1 MEREERQINYYKNKL
16 EAVETKMR
24 DFERCFNNC
33 ADDPSSESIKKLID
47 EKESQSMKIF
57 QLNEKIRVMDDRETR
72 LRSEIQDAKDQAELL
87 EFRVLELEECQEK
100 VTKILEFCYILIQ
113 FRI

>member
-1 MEREERQINYYKNKL
+1 
-16 EAVETKMR
+16 MR
-24 DFERCFNNC
+24 DFERCFNNSC
-33 ADDPSSESIKKLID
+33 DDASSESIKKLID

-57 QLNEKIRVMDDRETR
+57 QLSERIKVMDDRETR

-100 VTKILEFCYILIQ
+100 VNKIN
-113 FRI
+113 